1 MNKRR
6 KSLFSFSPR
15 FILLFLISSVIAFP
29 ILSQGVDMF
38 GWFKKQEVFLSSEVN
53 GVVTENGEPVAN
65 LKVTRALMYI
75 DGKEHIDVATTNNV
89 GQFSFPQK
97 SIRSSIPSK
106 PFSEDRVSQEIYI
119 DRDGALIPFW
129 VATHVGI
136 TEIPEFTKK
145 LFLLKCEL
153 NNKRVSFAFKNNNNK
168 HLDYMASSICR
179 WEEDYIATWLHI
191 DKETKYRIHDGDFN
205 KLTEQGTGR
214 EINL

>member
-65 LKVTRALMYI
+65 LKVIRSLIYTDQKVHKDTAVT
-75 DGKEHIDVATTNNV
+75 DDKGH
-89 GQFSFPQK
+89 FHFPEK
-97 SIRSSIPSK
+97 IIRSSNPNK
-106 PFSEDRVSQEIYI
+106 PFAINRTSQEIYI
-119 DRDGALIPFW
+119 NKNGTLIPFW

-136 TEIPEFTKK
+136 KELPEYKAK
-145 LFLLKCEL
+145 LAMLNCEL
-153 NNKRVSFAFKNNNNK
+153 TNKRVSFQFKNNYSE
-168 HLDYMASSICR
+168 HVDHMASSICR
-179 WEEDYIATWLHI
+179 WNEDYTPFLL
-191 DKETKYRIHDGDFN
+191 YDGMNEYIVENGNFN

-214 EINL
+214 EINI